1 MAETDEIVHVVLV
14 EWAEGAPAGVSEQA
28 SRLSTE
34 HLTGIDGVLSVSSG
48 PTVSGE
54 GLEGGFDWMLVV
66 RFRDRAALDAYL
78 PHPEHLPVAGFL
90 RDSAARVVVFD
101 IAA

>member
-1 MAETDEIVHVVLV
+1 MAETTEVLHVVLA
-14 EWAEGAPAGVSEQA
+14 EWNDGVDETARATTMSD
-28 SRLSTE
+28 E
-34 HLTGIDGVLSVSSG
+34 HLTTIDGVLSVSSG

-78 PHPEHLPVAGFL
+78 PHPEHMPVAGFL

>member
-1 MAETDEIVHVVLV
+1 MAETTEVLHVVLA
-14 EWAEGAPAGVSEQA
+14 EWNDGVDATARSTE
-28 SRLSTE
+28 LSDE
-34 HLTGIDGVLSVSSG
+34 HLTTIDGVLSVSSG

>member
-1 MAETDEIVHVVLV
+1 MAETTEVLHVVLA
-14 EWAEGAPAGVSEQA
+14 EWNEGADAADEA
-28 SRLSTE
+28 TRLSAE
-34 HLTGIDGVLSVSSG
+34 HLTRIDGVLSVSSG
-48 PTVSGE
+48 PSISGE

-90 RDSAARVVVFD
+90 GDSAARVVVVD

>member
-1 MAETDEIVHVVLV
+1 MAETTEVLHVVLA
-14 EWAEGAPAGVSEQA
+14 EWNDGVDETA
-28 SRLSTE
+28 RATALSDE
-34 HLTGIDGVLSVSSG
+34 HLTTIDGVLSVSSG

-66 RFRDRAALDAYL
+66 RFRDRAALDGYL
-78 PHPEHLPVAGFL
+78 PHPQHLPVAGFL

>member
-1 MAETDEIVHVVLV
+1 MAETAELLHVVLA
-14 EWAEGAPAGVSEQA
+14 EWNDGVDATEQA
-28 SRLSTE
+28 STLSDE
-34 HLTGIDGVLSVSSG
+34 HLTTIDGVLSVSSG

-54 GLEGGFDWMLVV
+54 GLEGGFHWMLVV